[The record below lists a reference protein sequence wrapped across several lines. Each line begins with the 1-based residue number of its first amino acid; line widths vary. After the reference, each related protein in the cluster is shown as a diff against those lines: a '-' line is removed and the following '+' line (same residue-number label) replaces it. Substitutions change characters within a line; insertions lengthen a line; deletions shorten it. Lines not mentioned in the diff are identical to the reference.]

1 MMQIYFLSVLMNIIV
16 GLLLVS
22 KKKQNVVEDESD
34 AEEQEVAV
42 VDNAENKKVKGQLFA
57 SSTFNISMGLL
68 SIIVGVLKLF
78 VVSKSNIVI
87 IGDLFPAAAGI
98 IGGFAILV
106 AYFVEKSSTA
116 ENLNDNFKRI
126 FVTNS
131 SLIGVL
137 CIIVAVIHFII
148 PGALFL

>member
-22 KKKQNVVEDESD
+22 KKKQNVLEDESD